1 VMRMD
6 GPGGPYLVEVWSDI
20 RAQAFS
26 RAEIRRSMRLVSQA
40 AGLLDGA
47 VQCDGDERM
56 RFLQAAAEAREI
68 GAADLELPALAEAIG
83 ERLLLDEDELRE
95 VRLVALV
102 HEAGR
107 SHIPGALHDKVEPLT
122 PVEWAVVQRHTLI
135 GQRMLSRMPYLR
147 PAVAGVGAIREH
159 WDGNGYPHGFAG
171 EEIPLSSRI
180 VAVCAAYRAIRR
192 GRPGRLAGAGRG
204 GVRGCLHRGPA
215 LRRRPLRGE
224 LLRRHLDAGTPG
236 TLGGM
241 GTRVIAVVGATAT
254 GKSGLATELAL
265 ALGGE
270 VVNADSMQLYQGMDI
285 GTAKEPEAA
294 RRGVPHHLLDIWPV
308 TQTANVAE
316 YAKLAR
322 TAIDEIIARGRV
334 PVLAGGSG
342 LYVRAA
348 LDDLDFPGTDEAIRA
363 SLEEELA
370 RVGAAALHA
379 RLARL
384 DPAAAAAILPGNGRR
399 IVRALEVIEIS
410 GRPFAATMPAFTE
423 NRPAVQIGLT
433 LPRPELDQRIGAR
446 VDRMWEAGLEA
457 EVRGLA
463 AQGLRDGKTASRA
476 LGYQQ
481 LLRYLDGEW
490 TLDEARLETTKATRR
505 FARRQESWFR
515 RDPRVRWLDASQP
528 ADAVAT
534 GALGLIRTA

>member
-1 VMRMD
+1 
-6 GPGGPYLVEVWSDI
+6 
-20 RAQAFS
+20 
-26 RAEIRRSMRLVSQA
+26 
-40 AGLLDGA
+40 
-47 VQCDGDERM
+47 
-56 RFLQAAAEAREI
+56 
-68 GAADLELPALAEAIG
+68 
-83 ERLLLDEDELRE
+83 
-95 VRLVALV
+95 
-102 HEAGR
+102 
-107 SHIPGALHDKVEPLT
+107 
-122 PVEWAVVQRHTLI
+122 
-135 GQRMLSRMPYLR
+135 
-147 PAVAGVGAIREH
+147 
-159 WDGNGYPHGFAG
+159 
-171 EEIPLSSRI
+171 
-180 VAVCAAYRAIRR
+180 
-192 GRPGRLAGAGRG
+192 
-204 GVRGCLHRGPA
+204 
-215 LRRRPLRGE
+215 
-224 LLRRHLDAGTPG
+224 
-236 TLGGM
+236 M

-308 TQTANVAE
+308 TQTANVAD

-322 TAIDEIIARGRV
+322 AAIDEIIARGRV

-348 LDDLDFPGTDEAIRA
+348 LDDLDFPGTNEAIRA

-370 RVGAAALHA
+370 RVGAAALHT

-410 GRPFAATMPAFTE
+410 GRPFTATMPAFTE

-433 LPRPELDQRIGAR
+433 LPRPELDQRIAAR
-446 VDRMWEAGLEA
+446 VDRMWQAGLEA
-457 EVRGLA
+457 EVRSLA

-490 TLDEARLETTKATRR
+490 TLDEARLETIEGHQAVRPPPGILVPPR
-505 FARRQESWFR
+505 PPGPLARRRPALR
-515 RDPRVRWLDASQP
+515 RPL
-528 ADAVAT
+528 T
-534 GALGLIRTA
+534 GLRHDYYEG